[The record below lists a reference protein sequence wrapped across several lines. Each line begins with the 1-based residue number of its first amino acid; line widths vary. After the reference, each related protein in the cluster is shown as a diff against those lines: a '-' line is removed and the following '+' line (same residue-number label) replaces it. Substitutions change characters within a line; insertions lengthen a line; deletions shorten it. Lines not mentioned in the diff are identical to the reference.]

1 MASAL
6 NDAIR
11 NLAADKGISEELILH
26 TIEEFLLAA
35 YKKRYGTA
43 DNAVVKFD
51 DDGDVT
57 LFAQKKI
64 VEDVYDPVTEIEL
77 EEAVVLN
84 DECEIGDELLIEIN
98 PMEFD
103 RGAIQ
108 SAKQRAKQTLREIQK
123 DTLYSEFKDKVGEM
137 IIGYYQRE
145 RNGNIFVDLGKTE
158 GILPKRYQSPRE
170 IYRPNDR
177 IKALIYE
184 VNKTPSGLQ
193 IVLSR
198 THTEFVRRV
207 FELEVPEIYDKT
219 VEIYKIV
226 REPGYRTKIAVYSN
240 REDVD
245 PVGACV
251 GMRGVR
257 IQSIVREL
265 EGEKI
270 DILKYDNDPV
280 EFIRNALSLA
290 EVSQVVVLDEAKR
303 QALAIVADNQLS
315 LAIGKQGLNVR
326 LANRLADW
334 SIDVKTDVQFD
345 EMDITAEHKR
355 AVSRLFREEADETQD
370 EDPEISVLPG
380 ITETMVAALKNIEI
394 ERISDLV
401 ELDFDELDSI
411 EGLDDT
417 ERIELRR
424 IISESVE
431 FIEPEDEDEE
441 EFQEEL
447 EGAYES
453 EAAAET
459 SDTVTASDESLPDE
473 ATEDVVTE
481 DETEDETEEISK
493 VSELPDIT
501 EDIANALIAYGVEEI
516 VDLLGLPNA
525 ELERIPGL
533 SAEGAGFLRQ
543 IIAENVEIIEQEDE
557 DE

>member
-11 NLAADKGISEELILH
+11 NLASDKGISEELILH

-57 LFAQKKI
+57 LFAQRKI

-240 REDVD
+240 RDDVD

-280 EFIRNALSLA
+280 EFIRNALSPA
-290 EVSQVVVLDEAKR
+290 EVSQVVVLDEGKR

-355 AVSRLFREEADETQD
+355 AVSRLFREEADEAQD
-370 EDPEISVLPG
+370 EDPAISVLPG
-380 ITETMVAALKNIEI
+380 ITETMIAALKAIEI

-411 EGLDDT
+411 EGLEDT
-417 ERIELRR
+417 ERTELRR

-431 FIEPEDEDEE
+431 FIEPEDEDEAE
-441 EFQEEL
+441 YQEES
-447 EGAYES
+447 EQAYEAEDSVEVDETEVTTEEALS
-453 EAAAET
+453 ENSEVAEV
-459 SDTVTASDESLPDE
+459 D
-473 ATEDVVTE
+473 VTE
-481 DETEDETEEISK
+481 DDTEEISK

-501 EDIANALIAYGVEEI
+501 EDIANALIAHGVEEI
-516 VDLLGLPNA
+516 VDLLALPNA
-525 ELERIPGL
+525 ELEQIPGL

>member
-11 NLAADKGISEELILH
+11 NLASDKGISEELILH

-57 LFAQKKI
+57 LFAQRKI

-240 REDVD
+240 RDDVD

-280 EFIRNALSLA
+280 EFIRNALSPA
-290 EVSQVVVLDEAKR
+290 EVSQVVVLDEGKR
-303 QALAIVADNQLS
+303 QALAIVSDNQLS

-355 AVSRLFREEADETQD
+355 AVSRLFREEADEAQD

-380 ITETMVAALKNIEI
+380 ITESMVAALKAIEI

-401 ELDFDELDSI
+401 ELEFDELDSI
-411 EGLDDT
+411 EGLEDT
-417 ERIELRR
+417 ERTELRR

-431 FIEPEDEDEE
+431 FIEPEDEDEAE
-441 EFQEEL
+441 YQEES
-447 EGAYES
+447 EQAYEAGASVEVEETEVTTEEALS
-453 EAAAET
+453 ENSEVAE
-459 SDTVTASDESLPDE
+459 DD
-473 ATEDVVTE
+473 VTE
-481 DETEDETEEISK
+481 DDTEEISK

-516 VDLLGLPNA
+516 VDLLALPNA
-525 ELERIPGL
+525 ELEQIPGL

>member
-11 NLAADKGISEELILH
+11 NLANDKGISEELIHH

-35 YKKRYGTA
+35 YKKRFGTS

-51 DDGDVT
+51 DEGEVT

-64 VEDVYDPVTEIEL
+64 VEDVYDPVTEIDL

-240 REDVD
+240 RDDVD

-280 EFIRNALSLA
+280 EFIKNALSPA
-290 EVSQVVVLDEAKR
+290 EVTQVVVLDEAKR
-303 QALAIVADNQLS
+303 QALAIVGDNQLS

-355 AVSRLFREEADETQD
+355 AVSRLFREEADETQE

-380 ITETMVAALKNIEI
+380 ITETMIAALKDIEI

-411 EGLDDT
+411 EGLEEP
-417 ERIELRR
+417 ERAELRR
-424 IISESVE
+424 IITESVE
-431 FIEPEDEDEE
+431 FIEPEDEDEAE
-441 EFQEEL
+441 YQEEVA
-447 EGAYES
+447 GAD
-453 EAAAET
+453 ET
-459 SDTVTASDESLPDE
+459 EVSGESDEAPVITDDSRVDE
-473 ATEDVVTE
+473 TAEEDVTE
-481 DETEDETEEISK
+481 DDTQEISK

-501 EDIANALIAYGVEEI
+501 EDIANALVAYGVEEI

-525 ELERIPGL
+525 ELEQIPGL

-543 IIAENVEIIEQEDE
+543 IIAENVEIVEQEDE